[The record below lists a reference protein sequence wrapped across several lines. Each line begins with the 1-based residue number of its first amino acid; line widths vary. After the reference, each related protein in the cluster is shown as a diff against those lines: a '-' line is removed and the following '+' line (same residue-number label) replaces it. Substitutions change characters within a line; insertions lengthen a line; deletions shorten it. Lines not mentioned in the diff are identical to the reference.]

1 MLRSLS
7 ILLLLFFAN
16 GKLIAQPFLFEPDLI
31 SNGGVFGLTISPDS
45 KTALWVQSNGRRD
58 TLLIMESQK
67 LQGKWTTPKPASFST
82 TNALWKDID
91 PMFSPDGKLVLF
103 QSTRPVPGKPT
114 REGFDIWAVRREKK
128 GWGKPYHLGNKIN
141 SDASESYASITR
153 NGTIYFMKENEDK
166 LGKSDIYRSELKNGE
181 YQDPVNIGMPVNT
194 SERESNPFISPEED
208 YLLYFST
215 DSSGYGEVD
224 LYISFR
230 KDGKWTSP
238 KNLGQP
244 INSAMAE
251 FCPFLHK
258 KEKRLY
264 FSRQQKQPDRMLENL
279 YYIEFDIEKYR
290 D

>member
-1 MLRSLS
+1 MPRILS

-58 TLLIMESQK
+58 TLLLMESHK

-82 TNALWKDID
+82 TNAQWKDID

-103 QSTRPVPGKPT
+103 QSTRPVPGKPG

-128 GWGKPYHLGNKIN
+128 GWGQPYHLGNKIN

-166 LGKSDIYRSELKNGE
+166 VGKSDIYRSELKNGE
-181 YQDPVNIGMPVNT
+181 YQDPVNIGLPVNT

-244 INSAMAE
+244 INSALAE
-251 FCPFLHK
+251 FCPFLHE

-264 FSRQQKQPDRMLENL
+264 FSRQQKLPDRMLENL
-279 YYIEFDIEKYR
+279 YYIEFDIENYR

>member
-1 MLRSLS
+1 MPRILS

-58 TLLIMESQK
+58 TLLLMESHK
-67 LQGKWTTPKPASFST
+67 LKGKWTTPKPASFST
-82 TNALWKDID
+82 TNAQWKDID

-103 QSTRPVPGKPT
+103 QSTRPVPGKPG

-128 GWGKPYHLGNKIN
+128 GWGQPYHLGNKIN

-166 LGKSDIYRSELKNGE
+166 VGKSDIYRSELKNGE
-181 YQDPVNIGMPVNT
+181 YQDPVNIGLPVNT

-244 INSAMAE
+244 INSALAE
-251 FCPFLHK
+251 FCPFLHE

-264 FSRQQKQPDRMLENL
+264 FSRQQKLPDRMLENL

>member
-1 MLRSLS
+1 
-7 ILLLLFFAN
+7 
-16 GKLIAQPFLFEPDLI
+16 
-31 SNGGVFGLTISPDS
+31 
-45 KTALWVQSNGRRD
+45 
-58 TLLIMESQK
+58 MESQK

-103 QSTRPVPGKPT
+103 QSTRPVPGKPN

-128 GWGKPYHLGNKIN
+128 GWGQPYHLGNKIN

-153 NGTIYFMKENEDK
+153 SGTIYFMKENEDK
-166 LGKSDIYRSELKNGE
+166 VGKSDIYRSERMNGE
-181 YQDPVNIGMPVNT
+181 YQDPVNIGIPVNT

-215 DSSGYGEVD
+215 DSSGFGEVD

-244 INSAMAE
+244 INSALAE

-264 FSRQQKQPDRMLENL
+264 FSRQQKLPDRMLENL
-279 YYIEFDIEKYR
+279 YYIDFDIEKYR

>member
-1 MLRSLS
+1 MLRIFP
-7 ILLLLFFAN
+7 ILLLVFFAN
-16 GKLIAQPFLFEPDLI
+16 GKLIAQPFLFEPEII

-58 TLLIMESQK
+58 TLLIMESHK
-67 LQGKWTTPKPASFST
+67 LQGKWTAPKPASFSI
-82 TNALWKDID
+82 TNAQWKDID

-103 QSTRPVPGKPT
+103 QSTRPVPGKPN
-114 REGFDIWAVRREKK
+114 REGFDIWAVRREKN
-128 GWGKPYHLGNKIN
+128 GWGQAYHLGNKIN

-153 NGTIYFMKENEDK
+153 SGTIYFMKENEDK
-166 LGKSDIYRSELKNGE
+166 LGKSDIYRSERMNGE

-215 DSSGYGEVD
+215 DSSGFGEVD

-244 INSAMAE
+244 INSALAE
-251 FCPFLHK
+251 FCPFLHE

-264 FSRQQKQPDRMLENL
+264 FSRQQKLPDRMLENL

>member
-1 MLRSLS
+1 MPRSLS
-7 ILLLLFFAN
+7 ILLLLFFVN

-58 TLLIMESQK
+58 TLLIMESHK

-82 TNALWKDID
+82 TNAQWKDID

-103 QSTRPVPGKPT
+103 QSTRPVPGKPD

-128 GWGKPYHLGNKIN
+128 GWGQPYHLGNKIN

-208 YLLYFST
+208 YLIYFST

-224 LYISFR
+224 LYICFR
-230 KDGKWTSP
+230 KGGKWTSP

-244 INSAMAE
+244 INSALAE

-264 FSRQQKQPDRMLENL
+264 FSRQQKQSDRMLENL
-279 YYIEFDIEKYR
+279 YFIEFDIEKYR

>member
-1 MLRSLS
+1 MLRIFL
-7 ILLLLFFAN
+7 ILLLVFFAN
-16 GKLIAQPFLFEPDLI
+16 GKLIAQPFLFEPEII
-31 SNGGVFGLTISPDS
+31 SKGGVFGLTISPDS

-58 TLLIMESQK
+58 TLLIMESHK
-67 LQGKWTTPKPASFST
+67 LQGKWTAPKPTSFST
-82 TNALWKDID
+82 TNAQWKDID

-103 QSTRPVPGKPT
+103 QSTRPVPGKPN

-128 GWGKPYHLGNKIN
+128 GWGQPYHLGNKIN

-153 NGTIYFMKENEDK
+153 SGTIYFMKENEDK
-166 LGKSDIYRSELKNGE
+166 VGKSDIYRSERMNGE
-181 YQDPVNIGMPVNT
+181 YQDPVNIGIPVNT

-215 DSSGYGEVD
+215 DSSGFGEVD

-244 INSAMAE
+244 INSALAE

-264 FSRQQKQPDRMLENL
+264 FSRQQKLPDRMLENL
-279 YYIEFDIEKYR
+279 YYIDFDIEKYR

>member
-1 MLRSLS
+1 MLRIFP
-7 ILLLLFFAN
+7 ILLLVFFAN
-16 GKLIAQPFLFEPDLI
+16 GKLIAQPFLFEPEII

-58 TLLIMESQK
+58 TLLIMESHK
-67 LQGKWTTPKPASFST
+67 LQGKWTAPKPASFST
-82 TNALWKDID
+82 TNAQWKDID

-103 QSTRPVPGKPT
+103 QSTRPVPGKPN
-114 REGFDIWAVRREKK
+114 RQGFDIWAVRREKK
-128 GWGKPYHLGNKIN
+128 GWGQPYHLGNKIN

-153 NGTIYFMKENEDK
+153 SGTIYFMKENEDK
-166 LGKSDIYRSELKNGE
+166 LGKSDIYRSERMNGE

-215 DSSGYGEVD
+215 DSSGFGEVD

-244 INSAMAE
+244 INSALAE

-264 FSRQQKQPDRMLENL
+264 FSRQQKLPDRMLENL
-279 YYIEFDIEKYR
+279 YYIAFDIEKYR

>member
-1 MLRSLS
+1 MLRIFL
-7 ILLLLFFAN
+7 ILLLVFFAN
-16 GKLIAQPFLFEPDLI
+16 GKLIAQPFPFEPDII

-58 TLLIMESQK
+58 TLLIMESHK
-67 LQGKWTTPKPASFST
+67 LQGKWTAPKPTSFST
-82 TNALWKDID
+82 TNAQWKDID

-103 QSTRPVPGKPT
+103 QSTRPVPGKPN

-128 GWGKPYHLGNKIN
+128 GWGQPYHLGNKIN

-153 NGTIYFMKENEDK
+153 SGTIYFMKENEDK
-166 LGKSDIYRSELKNGE
+166 VGKSDIYRSERMNGE
-181 YQDPVNIGMPVNT
+181 YQDPVNIGIPVNT

-215 DSSGYGEVD
+215 DSSGFGEVD

-244 INSAMAE
+244 INSALAE

-264 FSRQQKQPDRMLENL
+264 FSRQQKLPDRMLENL
-279 YYIEFDIEKYR
+279 YYIDFDIEKYR

>member
-1 MLRSLS
+1 MLRIFP
-7 ILLLLFFAN
+7 ILLLVFFAN
-16 GKLIAQPFLFEPDLI
+16 GKLIAQPFLFEPDII

-82 TNALWKDID
+82 TNAQWKDID

-103 QSTRPVPGKPT
+103 QSTRPVPGKPN
-114 REGFDIWAVRREKK
+114 REGFDIWAVRREKR
-128 GWGKPYHLGNKIN
+128 GWGQPYHLGNKIN

-153 NGTIYFMKENEDK
+153 SGTIYFMKENEDK
-166 LGKSDIYRSELKNGE
+166 VGKSDIYRSEQINGE

-215 DSSGYGEVD
+215 DSSGFGEVD

-244 INSAMAE
+244 INSALAE

>member
-1 MLRSLS
+1 MPRILS
-7 ILLLLFFAN
+7 ILLLVFFAN

-58 TLLIMESQK
+58 TLLIMESHK
-67 LQGKWTTPKPASFST
+67 LQGKWTAPKPASFST
-82 TNALWKDID
+82 TNAQWKDID

-103 QSTRPVPGKPT
+103 QSTRPVPGKPG

-128 GWGKPYHLGNKIN
+128 GWGQPYHLGNKIN

-181 YQDPVNIGMPVNT
+181 YQDPVNIGLPVNT

-215 DSSGYGEVD
+215 DSSGFGEVD

-244 INSAMAE
+244 INSALAE

-264 FSRQQKQPDRMLENL
+264 FSRQQKLPDRMLENL
-279 YYIEFDIEKYR
+279 YYIAFDIEKYR

>member
-1 MLRSLS
+1 MPRILS
-7 ILLLLFFAN
+7 ILLLVFFAN

-58 TLLIMESQK
+58 TLLIMESHK
-67 LQGKWTTPKPASFST
+67 LQGKWTAPKPASFST
-82 TNALWKDID
+82 TNAQWKDID

-103 QSTRPVPGKPT
+103 QSTRPVPGKSN

-128 GWGKPYHLGNKIN
+128 GWGQPYHLGNKIN

-153 NGTIYFMKENEDK
+153 SGTIYFMKENEDK
-166 LGKSDIYRSELKNGE
+166 LGKSDIYRSERMNGE
-181 YQDPVNIGMPVNT
+181 YQDPVTIGMPVNT

-215 DSSGYGEVD
+215 DSSGFGEVD

-244 INSAMAE
+244 INSALAE

-264 FSRQQKQPDRMLENL
+264 FSRQQKLPDRMLENL
-279 YYIEFDIEKYR
+279 YYIDFDIEKYR

>member
-1 MLRSLS
+1 MLRIFL
-7 ILLLLFFAN
+7 ILLLVFFAN
-16 GKLIAQPFLFEPDLI
+16 GKLIAQPFLFEPEII

-58 TLLIMESQK
+58 TLLIMESHK
-67 LQGKWTTPKPASFST
+67 LQGKWTAPKPTSFST
-82 TNALWKDID
+82 TNAQWKDID

-103 QSTRPVPGKPT
+103 QSTRPVPGKPN

-128 GWGKPYHLGNKIN
+128 GWGQPYHLGNKIN

-153 NGTIYFMKENEDK
+153 SGTIYFMKENEDK
-166 LGKSDIYRSELKNGE
+166 VGKSDIYRSERMNGE
-181 YQDPVNIGMPVNT
+181 YQDPVNIGIPVNT

-215 DSSGYGEVD
+215 DSSGFGEVD

-244 INSAMAE
+244 INSALAE

-264 FSRQQKQPDRMLENL
+264 FSRQQKLPDRMLENL
-279 YYIEFDIEKYR
+279 YYIDFDIEKYR

>member
-1 MLRSLS
+1 MLRIFP
-7 ILLLLFFAN
+7 ILLLVFFAN
-16 GKLIAQPFLFEPDLI
+16 GKLIAQPFLFEPDII

-82 TNALWKDID
+82 TNAQWKDID

-103 QSTRPVPGKPT
+103 QSTRPVPGKPD

-128 GWGKPYHLGNKIN
+128 GWGQPYHLGNKIN

-194 SERESNPFISPEED
+194 SERESNPFISPEEN
-208 YLLYFST
+208 YLIYFST

-244 INSAMAE
+244 INSELAE

>member
-1 MLRSLS
+1 MLRIFP
-7 ILLLLFFAN
+7 ILLFVFFAN

-58 TLLIMESQK
+58 TLLIMESHK
-67 LQGKWTTPKPASFST
+67 LQGKWTAPKPASFST
-82 TNALWKDID
+82 TNAQWKDID

-103 QSTRPVPGKPT
+103 QSTRPVPGKPN
-114 REGFDIWAVRREKK
+114 RQGFDIWAVRREKK
-128 GWGKPYHLGNKIN
+128 GWGQPYHLGNKIN

-153 NGTIYFMKENEDK
+153 SGTIYFMKENEDK
-166 LGKSDIYRSELKNGE
+166 LGKSDIYRSERMNGE

-215 DSSGYGEVD
+215 DSSGFGEVD

-244 INSAMAE
+244 INSALAE

-264 FSRQQKQPDRMLENL
+264 FSRQQKLPDRMLENL
-279 YYIEFDIEKYR
+279 YYIAFDIEKYR

>member
-1 MLRSLS
+1 MPRSLS
-7 ILLLLFFAN
+7 ILLLLFFVN

-58 TLLIMESQK
+58 TLLIMESHK

-82 TNALWKDID
+82 TNAQWKDID

-103 QSTRPVPGKPT
+103 QSTRPVPGKPD

-128 GWGKPYHLGNKIN
+128 GWGQPYHLGNKIN

-208 YLLYFST
+208 YLIYFST

-230 KDGKWTSP
+230 KGGKWTSP

-244 INSAMAE
+244 INSALAE

-264 FSRQQKQPDRMLENL
+264 FSRQQKQSDRMLENL
-279 YYIEFDIEKYR
+279 YFIEFDIEKYR

>member
-1 MLRSLS
+1 MPRILS
-7 ILLLLFFAN
+7 ILLLVFFAN
-16 GKLIAQPFLFEPDLI
+16 GKLIAQPFLFEPEII

-58 TLLIMESQK
+58 TLLIMESHK
-67 LQGKWTTPKPASFST
+67 LQGKWTAPKPASFST
-82 TNALWKDID
+82 TNAQWKDID

-103 QSTRPVPGKPT
+103 QSTRPVPGKPG

-128 GWGKPYHLGNKIN
+128 GWGQPYHLGNKIN

-153 NGTIYFMKENEDK
+153 SGTIYFMKENEDK
-166 LGKSDIYRSELKNGE
+166 LGKSDIYRSERMNGE

-215 DSSGYGEVD
+215 DSSGFGEVD

-244 INSAMAE
+244 INSALAE
-251 FCPFLHK
+251 FCPFLHE

-264 FSRQQKQPDRMLENL
+264 FSRQQKLPDRMLENL

>member
-1 MLRSLS
+1 MLRIFP
-7 ILLLLFFAN
+7 ILLLVFFAN
-16 GKLIAQPFLFEPDLI
+16 GKLIAQPFLFEPDII
-31 SNGGVFGLTISPDS
+31 SNGGVFALTISPDS

-82 TNALWKDID
+82 TNAQWKDID

-103 QSTRPVPGKPT
+103 QSTRPVPGKPN
-114 REGFDIWAVRREKK
+114 REGFDIWAVRREKR
-128 GWGKPYHLGNKIN
+128 GWGQPYHLGNKIN

-153 NGTIYFMKENEDK
+153 SGTIYFMKENEDK
-166 LGKSDIYRSELKNGE
+166 VGKSDIYRSEQINGE

-215 DSSGYGEVD
+215 DSSGFGEVD

-244 INSAMAE
+244 INSALAE

>member
-1 MLRSLS
+1 MPRILS
-7 ILLLLFFAN
+7 ILLLVFFAN

-58 TLLIMESQK
+58 TLLIMESHK
-67 LQGKWTTPKPASFST
+67 LQGKWTAPKPASFST
-82 TNALWKDID
+82 TNAQWKDID

-103 QSTRPVPGKPT
+103 QSTRPVPGKPG

-128 GWGKPYHLGNKIN
+128 GWGQPYHLGNKIN

-166 LGKSDIYRSELKNGE
+166 VGKSDIYRSELKNGE
-181 YQDPVNIGMPVNT
+181 YQDPVNIGLPVNT

-215 DSSGYGEVD
+215 DSSGFGEVD

-244 INSAMAE
+244 INSALAE

-264 FSRQQKQPDRMLENL
+264 FSRQQKLPDRMLENL
-279 YYIEFDIEKYR
+279 YYIAFDIEKYR

>member
-1 MLRSLS
+1 MLRIFP
-7 ILLLLFFAN
+7 ILLLVFFAN
-16 GKLIAQPFLFEPDLI
+16 GKLIAQPFLFEPEII

-58 TLLIMESQK
+58 TLLIMESHK
-67 LQGKWTTPKPASFST
+67 LQGKWTAPKPASFSI
-82 TNALWKDID
+82 TNAQWKDID

-103 QSTRPVPGKPT
+103 QSTRPVPGKPD
-114 REGFDIWAVRREKK
+114 REGFDIWAVRREKN
-128 GWGKPYHLGNKIN
+128 GWGQAYHLGNKIN

-153 NGTIYFMKENEDK
+153 SGTIYFMKENEDK
-166 LGKSDIYRSELKNGE
+166 LGKSDIYRSERMNGE

-215 DSSGYGEVD
+215 DSSGFGEVD

-244 INSAMAE
+244 INSALAE
-251 FCPFLHK
+251 FCPFLHE

-264 FSRQQKQPDRMLENL
+264 FSRQQKLPDRMLENL

>member
-1 MLRSLS
+1 MLRIFL
-7 ILLLLFFAN
+7 ILLLVFYAN
-16 GKLIAQPFLFEPDLI
+16 GKLIAQPFVFEPDII

-58 TLLIMESQK
+58 TLLIMESHK
-67 LQGKWTTPKPASFST
+67 LQDKWTTPKPASFST
-82 TNALWKDID
+82 TSAQWKDID

-103 QSTRPVPGKPT
+103 QSTRPVPGKPN
-114 REGFDIWAVRREKK
+114 REGFDIWAVRREKN
-128 GWGKPYHLGNKIN
+128 GWGQPYHLGNKIN

-153 NGTIYFMKENEDK
+153 SGTIYFMKENEDK
-166 LGKSDIYRSELKNGE
+166 VGKSDIYRSEKMNGE
-181 YQDPVNIGMPVNT
+181 YQDPVNIGIPVNT

-224 LYISFR
+224 LFISFR

-244 INSAMAE
+244 INSALAE

-264 FSRQQKQPDRMLENL
+264 FSRQQKQSDRMLENL
-279 YYIEFDIEKYR
+279 YFIEFDIEKYR